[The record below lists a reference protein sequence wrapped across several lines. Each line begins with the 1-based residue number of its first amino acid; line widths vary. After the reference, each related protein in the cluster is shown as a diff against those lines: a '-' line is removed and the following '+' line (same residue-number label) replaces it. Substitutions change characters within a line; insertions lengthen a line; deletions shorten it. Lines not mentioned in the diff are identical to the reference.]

1 MTSSARELPAAAAR
15 SRAAEED
22 SNLREQEINRG
33 NYLIHKAE
41 RTVILEGNA

>member
-15 SRAAEED
+15 SRAAVED
-22 SNLREQEINRG
+22 SNLREQNINNE
-33 NYLIHKAE
+33 NYLVCGVE